1 MGQQL
6 SLFFFFLS
14 GDIIQFK
21 CFICLSLSHS
31 LSLSRNSLWRQH
43 RKSSIICLVFWNWSL
58 WRRRVFYAVLSVPV
72 PVPVSVLSSL
82 FLSVTLI
89 IIIICSL
96 GPPKMLNMLAINSNK
111 LCVAISITNQTSVG
125 GRIWRWWW
133 ANKYEKPQRK
143 GCSGEGEE
151 EGKIQKNICENRDVF
166 ATHTHTQIT

>member
-58 WRRRVFYAVLSVPV
+58 WRRRVFYAVLSVSV
-72 PVPVSVLSSL
+72 PVPVLSSL
-82 FLSVTLI
+82 FLSVTL

-143 GCSGEGEE
+143 GCGRGRGRKKGISR
-151 EGKIQKNICENRDVF
+151 KIFVKIETCSPH
-166 ATHTHTQIT
+166 THTHRLHK